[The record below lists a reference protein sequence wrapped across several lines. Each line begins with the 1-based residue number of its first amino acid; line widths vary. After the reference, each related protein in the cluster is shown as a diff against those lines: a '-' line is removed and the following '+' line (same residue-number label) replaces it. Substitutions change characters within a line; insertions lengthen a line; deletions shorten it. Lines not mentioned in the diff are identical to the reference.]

1 MELDRIREAFAVESG
16 ELLAEMEG
24 ALLHL
29 DFSRENAET
38 VNTVLRAVHTIK
50 GSSMIVGAKQ
60 VEGFTH
66 IVESVLVRIR
76 QGEIAGGR
84 QLKDTLLRCKDHI
97 AELIKLEFAEVRAE
111 EQAAGQSYG
120 KSAGRLEKQAE
131 EQRKTR
137 KGILRVQESLLE
149 TLGSYLPPPERADPN
164 KQTPG
169 ADDSD
174 DDEALDF
181 PSMPAKDAH
190 LLPSAAGIGEAPVI
204 SENPSEDLSD
214 DGYFQSHEAISAS
227 STSPTSPTRSV
238 RGDSKFIRVDTGKL
252 DALINSVGELV
263 IASNGMVGLAEKT
276 RNDALSL
283 VSSTVSRLT
292 DDIRAISI
300 NMRMVSV
307 ADTFKHMER
316 VVHDICAETGKEAY
330 LEVSGQDSELDKN
343 VMEKITD
350 PLVHLVRNAVDHGIE
365 PVRRRIELGKPRAGR
380 VALSAYRDVGSVV
393 IEITDDGRGIDRE
406 RVFEKAVAMGFIRP
420 DQSVPDK
427 ELFGFIF
434 TSGFSTAENVTTVS
448 GRGVGM
454 DVVKNNIESIRGS
467 VEVESRPGEGSTVR
481 LRLPLTLSIIEGL
494 IVGVAD
500 AQYIVPMEMVTE
512 CAEFDGN
519 FLKAAHS
526 GDYISF
532 RGETIPYVRLGEY
545 FSGRQGGG
553 CGGHEDGYDDGHAG
567 RHEYKDEKGE
577 GGSIVIVLYAGQK
590 AGLVVDRLYD
600 KVKTVIKPLSR
611 VYKDVE
617 LFSGASIL
625 SEGTVALVIDVPKLM
640 ARLTR

>member
-1 MELDRIREAFAVESG
+1 VESG
-16 ELLAEMEG
+16 ELLAEMES

-29 DFSRENAET
+29 DFSRENAES

-50 GSSMIVGAKQ
+50 GSSMIVDARQ
-60 VEGFTH
+60 VESFTH

-84 QLKDTLLRCKDHI
+84 QLKDTLLKCKDHI
-97 AELIKLEFAEVRAE
+97 AELIRLELSQAPAREPADERDDE
-111 EQAAGQSYG
+111 RAAG
-120 KSAGRLEKQAE
+120 KPEGRVEKPARE
-131 EQRKTR
+131 RKKTR
-137 KGILRVQESLLE
+137 TGLRRVQEALLE
-149 TLGSYLPPPERADPN
+149 TLGSYLLPPERADSQ
-164 KQTPG
+164 KQPPDADG
-169 ADDSD
+169 ADD
-174 DDEALDF
+174 DEDLDF
-181 PSMPAKDAH
+181 PPVPGTDISRAS
-190 LLPSAAGIGEAPVI
+190 SAPGIDGKSVT
-204 SENPSEDLSD
+204 SDDLCENPHD
-214 DGYFQSHEAISAS
+214 DGDFQSPGARPAG
-227 STSPTSPTRSV
+227 PARLA
-238 RGDSKFIRVDTGKL
+238 RGDAKFIRVDTGKL
-252 DALINSVGELV
+252 DALIDSVGELV
-263 IASNGMVGLAEKT
+263 IAGNGMVDLTEKT
-276 RNDALSL
+276 GNEALSL
-283 VSSTVSRLT
+283 VSSTIARLT

-300 NMRMVSV
+300 NMRMVPV
-307 ADTFKHMER
+307 ADAFKHLER
-316 VVHDICAETGKEAY
+316 IMHDICVETGKEAY
-330 LEVSGQDSELDKN
+330 LEIGGQDGELDKN

-365 PVRRRIELGKPRAGR
+365 PARRRVELGKPRAGR
-380 VALSAYRDVGSVV
+380 VGLSAYRDVGGVV

-434 TSGFSTAENVTTVS
+434 ASGFSTAENITTVS

-467 VEVESRPGEGSTVR
+467 VEVESRRGEGATVR
-481 LRLPLTLSIIEGL
+481 LRLPLTLAIIEGL
-494 IVGVAD
+494 VVGVAD

-512 CAEFDGN
+512 CAEFGPDF

-545 FSGRQGGG
+545 FFGRRGGIH
-553 CGGHEDGYDDGHAG
+553 GGREDGHASRR
-567 RHEYKDEKGE
+567 RHEN
-577 GGSIVIVLYAGQK
+577 GGSIVIVRYAGQK

-600 KVKTVIKPLSR
+600 KVKTVIKSLSR
-611 VYKDVE
+611 VYKNVE

-625 SEGTVALVIDVPKLM
+625 SEGTVALVIDIPKLL
-640 ARLTR
+640 ARLTSGN